1 MPYRKPMIKL
11 SFLPIPSIRCMSTQT
26 EKRDKG
32 HSEKGAKP
40 RANNDP
46 LKTAN
51 KHLTLTSIYIRFCGV
66 TEKGLF

>member
-1 MPYRKPMIKL
+1 MIKL
-11 SFLPIPSIRCMSTQT
+11 SFFPIPSMRWMSTQT

-46 LKTAN
+46 LMTAN

-66 TEKGLF
+66 TEEGLF

>member
-1 MPYRKPMIKL
+1 M
-11 SFLPIPSIRCMSTQT
+11 RCMSAQT

-46 LKTAN
+46 LMTAN
-51 KHLTLTSIYIRFCGV
+51 KHLTLTSIYIRFYGV